1 MTEISPFLAIPESSW
16 IASSPF
22 SFAIADKFPVSEG
35 HALVIPKRVVST
47 WWELTAL
54 EQHDLIDLVA
64 VVKGLLDVRLNP
76 DGYNVGFNSGTAAGQ
91 TVDHVHV
98 HVIPRL
104 VGDVPD
110 PTGGVRGV
118 IPGKANYLAAS
129 QTDLPFAFPG
139 TGLIDARDDRTL
151 KLEIYRA
158 LINEEFDRADFLV
171 SFIME
176 SGLNLVE
183 QQLDAA
189 LNRGAHIRI
198 LTTDYMG
205 VTHPAALSRL
215 LDLGSVL
222 VNDESRNSLELRVF
236 HDAKTSFHPKAYIF
250 WSATDGRG
258 TGFVGSNNLSRS
270 GIDGGVEWS
279 TQTNAIA
286 PLLESFDALWS
297 DPRSL
302 SIDPTWI
309 NDYRERRPTV
319 ALAPVPDVEDPQTKT
334 PEPRP
339 TQIEALAALEQ
350 TREDGFRAGLVVM
363 ATGLGKTLLAAFDTD
378 RPEFER
384 ILFVAHREEILNQAR
399 AALRR
404 VQPGASLGFFTGK
417 EKIADGDITFA
428 TVQTMSKH
436 VQDFDPSAFDYVVI
450 DEFHHAAAPSYRTVI
465 DHFTPKFLLGLTA
478 TPSRMDNAD
487 LLALCGDNL
496 VFQCDLIAGIEREE
510 LVPFKY
516 WGIADTIDFDPIP
529 WRNGRFD
536 PAALELAA
544 INEGRADAAL
554 REWERRAGK
563 RTLAFCVSIKHAEY
577 MAAHFRNRGIESM
590 ALHSGSPASARARA
604 IGQLEGGELAV
615 LFTVDLFN
623 EGIDMPMLDT
633 VLMLRPTQSP
643 VVFLQQIGRGLRV
656 ADGKTHLDIVDFV
669 GNHRSFLSPL
679 RTLLSLRLGRTP
691 TIGELRNALKDPMSI
706 LPDGCSV
713 DYDLGAIELL
723 EALLEERRGQ
733 DVTDAL
739 RDIIVEFTEEHG
751 YRPSALQTEL
761 AGGNVGAARK
771 RSSSWFDLLAELQL
785 LDEAELMAL
794 AAAGDALRIVETT
807 QMTRSFKMLV
817 LQTMLAS
824 GTLLTGASIP
834 EVAARSLALVQSDPR
849 LRADIDSTRFPSLD
863 VVDSSAWERY
873 WRENPINAWAG
884 TPSFVLTHDRLEPRF
899 SIGADGADAFTA
911 MTAELVEWRLHTYF
925 LRSRSQGDSTGSSIT
940 MSVSH
945 SSGAPIVRFDRK
957 KSPNVPLGDQVFLA
971 DGREYTGRF
980 VKIAL
985 NVANLRGSSTNDL
998 PSLLRGWFGPAA
1010 GHPGSNHEVRL
1021 SFDDGVWT
1029 MEPLLAD
1036 DGHGVKGISFFPD
1049 YEVACGA
1056 FDTAKALDGS
1066 QRQIPI
1072 KNLAQAST
1080 NEFVV
1085 CVRGDSMSGEP
1096 TSLVHGDLARLRWVE
1111 GQSIDSLV
1119 GKPVLVELSDSG
1131 ENRAALKLLVA
1142 GPTGYV
1148 LRSTSAGFDD
1158 IPGTSSMRVVGEFIE
1173 RIDPIRYDPAT
1184 ALLGKSIRREDI
1196 APYFGA
1202 EFNPGNWQSGHVLVT
1217 DDDLVI
1223 FVTLTKEANRKEEG
1237 YLDRFEDRSTFHWTS
1252 QASTVPESKKGRD
1265 VLEALSSGRR
1275 IHLFVRNKRM
1285 DVAFT
1290 YAGLVAPLRHEGSKP
1305 MVVWFRLLTELSD
1318 DMVSALKLEI

>member
-1 MTEISPFLAIPESSW
+1 MTETSPFLAIPESSW

-22 SFAIADKFPVSEG
+22 SFAIGDKFPVSEG
-35 HALVIPKRVVST
+35 HALVIPKRFVST
-47 WWELTAL
+47 WWELTAP

-176 SGLNLVE
+176 SGLDLVE
-183 QQLDAA
+183 QQLDSA

-215 LDLGSVL
+215 LDLGSAL
-222 VNDESRNSLELRVF
+222 VHDKARNSLELRVF

-250 WSATDGRG
+250 WSAADGRG

-279 TQTNAIA
+279 TQTSAIA
-286 PLLESFDALWS
+286 PLLNSFDALWG
-297 DPRSL
+297 DPRSIQ
-302 SIDPTWI
+302 IDPTWI

-319 ALAPVPDVEDPQTKT
+319 ALAPVPDIEELQAET

-339 TQIEALAALEQ
+339 IQIEALAALEQ

-378 RPEFER
+378 RPEFKR

-399 AALRR
+399 SALRR

-417 EKIADGDITFA
+417 EKVEDADITFA
-428 TVQTMSKH
+428 TVQTMSRH
-436 VQDFDPSAFDYVVI
+436 VMAFDPSAFDYIVI

-496 VFQCDLIAGIEREE
+496 VYQCDLIAGIERDG

-516 WGIADTIDFDPIP
+516 WGVADTIDFDPIP

-536 PAALELAA
+536 PAALEAA
-544 INEGRADAAL
+544 AVTEGRADAAF
-554 REWERRAGK
+554 REWEKRAGK
-563 RTLAFCVSIKHAEY
+563 RTLGFCVSIRHAEY
-577 MAAHFRNRGIESM
+577 MAAHFRNQGVEAM
-590 ALHSGSPASARARA
+590 ALHSKSPASVRARA
-604 IGQLEGGELAV
+604 IGQLENGELSI

-643 VVFLQQIGRGLRV
+643 VVFLQQIGRGLRI
-656 ADGKTHLDIVDFV
+656 AEGKTHLDIVDFV

-706 LPDGCSV
+706 LPDGCAV

-761 AGGNVGAARK
+761 AGGNVAAARK
-771 RSSSWFDLLAELQL
+771 RSGSWFGLLAELDL
-785 LDEAELMAL
+785 LDEAELIAL
-794 AAAGDALRIVETT
+794 ASAGDALRIAETT
-807 QMTRSFKMLV
+807 QMTRSFKMLT
-817 LQTMLAS
+817 LQAMLAS
-824 GTLLTGASIP
+824 GTLLSGSPIP
-834 EVAARSLALVQSDPR
+834 DIAARSLTIVQADPR
-849 LRADIDSTRFPSLD
+849 
-863 VVDSSAWERY
+863 
-873 WRENPINAWAG
+873 
-884 TPSFVLTHDRLEPRF
+884 
-899 SIGADGADAFTA
+899 
-911 MTAELVEWRLHTYF
+911 
-925 LRSRSQGDSTGSSIT
+925 
-940 MSVSH
+940 
-945 SSGAPIVRFDRK
+945 
-957 KSPNVPLGDQVFLA
+957 
-971 DGREYTGRF
+971 
-980 VKIAL
+980 
-985 NVANLRGSSTNDL
+985 
-998 PSLLRGWFGPAA
+998 
-1010 GHPGSNHEVRL
+1010 
-1021 SFDDGVWT
+1021 
-1029 MEPLLAD
+1029 
-1036 DGHGVKGISFFPD
+1036 
-1049 YEVACGA
+1049 
-1056 FDTAKALDGS
+1056 
-1066 QRQIPI
+1066 
-1072 KNLAQAST
+1072 
-1080 NEFVV
+1080 
-1085 CVRGDSMSGEP
+1085 
-1096 TSLVHGDLARLRWVE
+1096 
-1111 GQSIDSLV
+1111 
-1119 GKPVLVELSDSG
+1119 
-1131 ENRAALKLLVA
+1131 
-1142 GPTGYV
+1142 
-1148 LRSTSAGFDD
+1148 
-1158 IPGTSSMRVVGEFIE
+1158 
-1173 RIDPIRYDPAT
+1173 
-1184 ALLGKSIRREDI
+1184 
-1196 APYFGA
+1196 
-1202 EFNPGNWQSGHVLVT
+1202 
-1217 DDDLVI
+1217 
-1223 FVTLTKEANRKEEG
+1223 
-1237 YLDRFEDRSTFHWTS
+1237 
-1252 QASTVPESKKGRD
+1252 
-1265 VLEALSSGRR
+1265 
-1275 IHLFVRNKRM
+1275 
-1285 DVAFT
+1285 
-1290 YAGLVAPLRHEGSKP
+1290 
-1305 MVVWFRLLTELSD
+1305 
-1318 DMVSALKLEI
+1318 